1 MADQNNNTDNN
12 HPTAK
17 DIYQYLWHGR
27 DFELER
33 LWERSVFL
41 GAFLI
46 AVAGAY
52 ALYMKDV
59 FIPKLYST
67 HITATVTSAKGI
79 EKICK
84 EFTAIITE
92 KPGTVEVKTSCVR
105 LFTMGIVPLVICFL
119 GMLFSVLWIAMG
131 KGSKR
136 WYELYESNIA
146 WLSTNRKFWEGCD
159 DPEESE
165 LNKIFCNKKTGRYT
179 EFLFGNLQNRHGDP
193 INSHLFSP
201 AAGPFSVSKIN
212 IMIGIIS
219 LRFFILVFFLHL
231 YYFCI
236 IRFAALWHPLMPVI
250 LLAAAL
256 FLGIVFFRLK
266 KQLRSSYEANE

>member
-59 FIPKLYST
+59 FIPRLNGNQLIAAVKSVKDIGT
-67 HITATVTSAKGI
+67 F
-79 EKICK
+79 CK
-84 EFTAIITE
+84 EFTIIITE
-92 KPGTVEVKTSCVR
+92 KTETVDTFAQ

-159 DPEESE
+159 NPEESE

-193 INSHLFSP
+193 VSNSLFSP
-201 AAGPFSVSKIN
+201 AAGYFSVSKIN

-231 YYFCI
+231 YCFCTI
-236 IRFAALWHPLMPVI
+236 FFAALWHPLMPVI

>member
-105 LFTMGIVPLVICFL
+105 AFYDGDCSPRYLF
-119 GMLFSVLWIAMG
+119 
-131 KGSKR
+131 
-136 WYELYESNIA
+136 
-146 WLSTNRKFWEGCD
+146 
-159 DPEESE
+159 
-165 LNKIFCNKKTGRYT
+165 
-179 EFLFGNLQNRHGDP
+179 FGNAFFGVVDCYGQ
-193 INSHLFSP
+193 
-201 AAGPFSVSKIN
+201 
-212 IMIGIIS
+212 
-219 LRFFILVFFLHL
+219 RFKEMV
-231 YYFCI
+231 
-236 IRFAALWHPLMPVI
+236 
-250 LLAAAL
+250 
-256 FLGIVFFRLK
+256 
-266 KQLRSSYEANE
+266 